1 MTLLMTRGTN
11 LIGPNLAVHYNCPVR
26 TQGRDHRQ
34 QIRMCTTWERT
45 LLIYLTNIPI
55 TIRETNNLHATVMV
69 STNTIRR
76 VKAVT
81 SFNESSKLK
90 PNLSQ
95 MPKRTKLELWPSP
108 EKETER
114 TINIIEDEL
123 SLSFCKL
130 LLGNCHISFLKWQN
144 GENVILL

>member
-1 MTLLMTRGTN
+1 
-11 LIGPNLAVHYNCPVR
+11 
-26 TQGRDHRQ
+26 
-34 QIRMCTTWERT
+34 MCTTWERT

-95 MPKRTKLELWPSP
+95 MPKRTKLEL
-108 EKETER
+108 
-114 TINIIEDEL
+114 
-123 SLSFCKL
+123 
-130 LLGNCHISFLKWQN
+130 
-144 GENVILL
+144 